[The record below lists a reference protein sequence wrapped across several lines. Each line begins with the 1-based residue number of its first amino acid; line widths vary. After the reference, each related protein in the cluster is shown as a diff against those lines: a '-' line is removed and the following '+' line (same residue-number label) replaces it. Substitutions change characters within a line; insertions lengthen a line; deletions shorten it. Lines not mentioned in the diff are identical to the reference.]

1 MEGWKE
7 SILAKCLGQS
17 LGEGRMASGVSGLSV
32 RTLPGLTADPFE
44 GRGDVC
50 FAHHSILTWP
60 QVCMEA
66 SKE

>member
-1 MEGWKE
+1 
-7 SILAKCLGQS
+7 
-17 LGEGRMASGVSGLSV
+17 MASGVSGLSV

-66 SKE
+66 SKSEWLWAWVIGEVCVCA